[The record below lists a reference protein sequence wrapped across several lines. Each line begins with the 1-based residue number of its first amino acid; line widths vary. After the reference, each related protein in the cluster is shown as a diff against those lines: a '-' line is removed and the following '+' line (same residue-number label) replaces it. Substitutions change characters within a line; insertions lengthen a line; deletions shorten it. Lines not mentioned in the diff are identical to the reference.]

1 MILVRHGQSEGNAAG
16 LLLGRT
22 DSRLTPLGRAQAARL
37 GETLAERAGGGR
49 SPGERSRG
57 VGGASLP
64 MRLLTSPLTRARL
77 TAETIS
83 EALGPNAPAPEDEER
98 LVELDYGELEGRL
111 PAELSPDL
119 WAQWRADASWRPP
132 GGESF
137 LDLHRRVDPLWESLR
152 DEAAEGDVI
161 LVSHVSP
168 IKAAVAWAL
177 GAAPD
182 LAWKLSLGV
191 ASITTISTISSAG
204 PAAALVS
211 FGETGHLLGL

>member
-16 LLLGRT
+16 LLLGRA
-22 DSRLTPLGRAQAARL
+22 DSSMTPLGRAQAARL
-37 GETLAERAGGGR
+37 GEALAERAGGSRGPGGR
-49 SPGERSRG
+49 PLG

-77 TAETIS
+77 TAETIA

-98 LVELDYGELEGRL
+98 LVELDYGELEGRR
-111 PAELSPDL
+111 PAELSRDL

-137 LDLHRRVDPLWESLR
+137 LDLHRRLDPLWESLR
-152 DEAAEGDVI
+152 EEATEGDVI
-161 LVSHVSP
+161 VVSHVSP
-168 IKAAVAWAL
+168 IKAAVAWVL
-177 GAAPD
+177 GASPD

-191 ASITTISTISSAG
+191 ASITTISFAG
-204 PAAALVS
+204 PAPVLVS